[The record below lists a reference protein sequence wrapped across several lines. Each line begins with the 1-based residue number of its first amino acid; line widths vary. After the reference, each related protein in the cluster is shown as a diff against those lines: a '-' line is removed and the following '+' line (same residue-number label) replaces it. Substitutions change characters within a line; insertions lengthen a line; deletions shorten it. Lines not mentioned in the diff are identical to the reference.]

1 MSPKVKLALY
11 GLSAFVIFALIT
23 ALLRV
28 VSGKIPENP
37 DFFGVFVKNDIWL
50 GIVVALVIMVSRN
63 RKLNDKQRQQ

>member
-1 MSPKVKLALY
+1 MSPKIKLALY

-37 DFFGVFVKNDIWL
+37 DFFGLFVKNDIWL
-50 GIVVALVIMVSRN
+50 GIVVALVIVVSRN
-63 RKLNDKQRQQ
+63 RNENKRRR